1 MLSQIA
7 IEDPKTFDSL
17 VEIACKNTTAIPAAA

>member
-1 MLSQIA
+1 MLSLIA

-17 VEIACKNTTAIPAAA
+17 VTVAKANTTAIPAAA